1 MTKEENI
8 FCAKRIMVDSIYKQA
23 SLEGIVVTFADTQS
37 ILNDVNVEKLS
48 PTEISKVC
56 CLRDGWNYLLDHID
70 DEVDLVFLE
79 EIHELVARFD
89 VGYQYLGKMRT
100 DAVMVSGTDWRPEMP
115 NVEKIHKELKAL
127 NEIECVTDRAISIGL
142 YVMRSQ
148 MFKDG
153 NKRVGSFAINKILI
167 QNGKGIFNVPVKL
180 DGVFKQKLVDYYESD
195 DNRELKKWIVENCL
209 DGINPIDQ

>member
-23 SLEGIVVTFADTQS
+23 SLEGIAVTFADTQS

-79 EIHELVARFD
+79 EVHELVARFD

-180 DGVFKQKLVDYYESD
+180 DGVFKQKLVDYYESN

-209 DGINPIDQ
+209 DGINPIE

>member
-23 SLEGIVVTFADTQS
+23 SLEGIAVTFADTQS

-79 EIHELVARFD
+79 EVHELVARFD

-167 QNGKGIFNVPVKL
+167 KNGKGIFNVPVKL
-180 DGVFKQKLVDYYESD
+180 DGVFKQKLVDYYESN

-209 DGINPIDQ
+209 DGINPIE

>member
-1 MTKEENI
+1 MDKFCMTKEENI

-23 SLEGIVVTFADTQS
+23 SLEGIAVTFADTQS

-79 EIHELVARFD
+79 EVHELVARFD

-127 NEIECVTDRAISIGL
+127 NEVNYPPLRLT
-142 YVMRSQ
+142 
-148 MFKDG
+148 
-153 NKRVGSFAINKILI
+153 
-167 QNGKGIFNVPVKL
+167 P
-180 DGVFKQKLVDYYESD
+180 
-195 DNRELKKWIVENCL
+195 
-209 DGINPIDQ
+209 